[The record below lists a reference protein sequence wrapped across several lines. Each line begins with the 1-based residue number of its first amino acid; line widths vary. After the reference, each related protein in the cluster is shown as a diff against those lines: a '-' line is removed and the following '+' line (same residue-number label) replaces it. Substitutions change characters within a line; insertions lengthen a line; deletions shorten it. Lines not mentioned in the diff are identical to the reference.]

1 MKTGL
6 QTFLPSRQPAFPIG
20 VDIGATTIK
29 VAQVGTAGGSK
40 VLKTAGIVQT
50 ADNDPNGDGPPH
62 LKAFLKEQRVPRPWH
77 AVGALA
83 PSEAQIRLLNLAGG
97 PSSTLPHR
105 VLEAAE
111 QVLPFGTDDT
121 VLDFFSLGHTAE
133 TGGKTERVLL
143 TAASREAVDRH
154 LEFLDRAGLIP
165 EAVELGPWALARTV
179 RFCGIQVEDTPYGIL
194 DLGHTTSTI
203 MIFEPD
209 HLFLS
214 RSIRAGS
221 RVLTE
226 KLRKELDL
234 DWQRAEQLKGE
245 RGLSL
250 AAQACRTGT
259 CQEGS
264 TLVAEILD
272 DLLLPL
278 LAHLVE
284 EVEKSIAYYA
294 SETQG
299 GALDRLVLT
308 GGGAGLRNLDRYL
321 NERLGIPVQTIGPDP
336 GGPDGSTRTS
346 ADNTR
351 WPLLATAIGL
361 SLRGRGTR

>member
-1 MKTGL
+1 MNLGIQNVL
-6 QTFLPSRQPAFPIG
+6 RPRQPAFPIG
-20 VDIGATTIK
+20 IDVGATTIK
-29 VAQVGTAGGSK
+29 VAQVCIEKDTK
-40 VLKTAGIVQT
+40 ILRTAGIVET
-50 ADNDPNGDGPPH
+50 TGTDPDGDGPPR
-62 LKAFLKEQRVPRPWH
+62 LKEFLRNHRVPRPWH

-83 PSEAQIRLLNLAGG
+83 PSEAQIRLLDLPGG

-105 VLEAAE
+105 VMEAAE
-111 QVLPFGTDDT
+111 RVIPFGTDDT
-121 VLDFFSLGHTAE
+121 ILDFFSLGHPEE

-154 LEFLDRAGLIP
+154 LAFLDRAGLVP
-165 EAVELGPWALARTV
+165 EAIELGPWALARTV
-179 RFCGIQVEDTPYGIL
+179 RFCRIQVEDAPFGIL
-194 DLGHTTSTI
+194 DLGHTSSTI
-203 MIFEPD
+203 TIFEPD

-250 AAQACRTGT
+250 AAQAGRTGT
-259 CQEGS
+259 LDEGS
-264 TLVAEILD
+264 TLVSEILD

-299 GALDRLVLT
+299 AALDRVILT
-308 GGGAGLRNLDRYL
+308 GGGAGLKNLDRYL
-321 NERLGIPVQTIGPDP
+321 SERLGVPVQTIGPDP
-336 GGPDGSTRTS
+336 GGPDGSPGS
-346 ADNTR
+346 AVDPAL
-351 WPLLATAIGL
+351 WPVLATATGL
-361 SLRGRGTR
+361 SLRGPDRK